1 MGRWKMISTRLPSV
15 YGFLA
20 FYCHIK
26 FSICRMPITVYMKD
40 KKSCSLKII
49 AEYGQE
55 YGRDNP
61 IRVLYHGYGH
71 YDALRSPIGA
81 AESKW

>member
-1 MGRWKMISTRLPSV
+1 MICTRLTIV

-20 FYCHIK
+20 LHYHIK
-26 FSICRMPITVYMKD
+26 FSICRMPITVNMKD
-40 KKSCSLKII
+40 KKSGILKII

-55 YGRDNP
+55 YGKDNP

-71 YDALRSPIGA
+71 YDALRSPIGG